1 MAANVVMT
9 WSYERPFAVVLRA
22 AASAANG
29 QIWTLVS
36 TRPFTVIDAHAQN
49 AENTAATTI
58 INNSTGPTPIVTLA
72 AFANSAVNEVA
83 RSNLYASAGA
93 AISVAESMTV
103 EVGAAASTP
112 MVVVNCVPT
121 GIATT
126 TATSA

>member
-1 MAANVVMT
+1 MAVLT

-29 QIWTLVS
+29 QVWTLTS
-36 TRPFTVIDAHAQN
+36 TRAFTVIDAHAQN

-72 AFANSAVNEVA
+72 AFANGAVNEVA
-83 RSNLYASAGA
+83 RTSLYDAASA
-93 AISVAESMTV
+93 AIAVAESITI

-112 MVVVNCVPT
+112 MVVVTCVPT
-121 GIATT
+121 TTVTT
-126 TATSA
+126 TATSTAA

>member
-22 AASAANG
+22 AAQAANG
-29 QIWTLVS
+29 QIWTCVS

-72 AFANSAVNEVA
+72 AAGGSANDVA
-83 RSNLYASAGA
+83 RSSLYDGTSA

-103 EVGAAASTP
+103 ELDAAAATP
-112 MVVVNCVPT
+112 MVVVNCVQT
-121 GIATT
+121 GSATT